1 MRFGVGFTK
10 TVYGMMIVEAKDK
23 EEAKEKFLDGDIEQE
38 FDNKS
43 DYVYNEEDGEPVFE
57 EMAN

>member
-1 MRFGVGFTK
+1 MRFGIGFTK
-10 TVYGMMIVEAKDK
+10 TVYGMAIIEAKDK
-23 EEAKEKFLDGDIEQE
+23 EEAKKKFLDGDIDDE

-43 DYVYNEEDGEPVFE
+43 DYVYNEENGEPVFE